1 MKLEATVRAT
11 DTASASALRQQ
22 GRLPAIVYNR
32 GLNVSVSV
40 DERSFDRVFRTQG
53 TSNLI
58 DLEVDGEVH
67 QVLVK
72 AVQMNKRA
80 RVAMHVDFY
89 AITAGQ
95 KVSLHVPIELIGTPV
110 GVKDGG
116 QLDVQ
121 RREVHISILPRLIPH
136 GLQIDVTRLT
146 IGDSLHV
153 SDLRAHLPEEAEI
166 LDDLEL
172 AVVAVVPP
180 RLAVED
186 EPSDEA
192 EDAEPAVIG
201 EEGEGAGEDG
211 DESSED

>member
-11 DTASASALRQQ
+11 DTASASALRKQ

-32 GLNVSVSV
+32 DLNVSVSV
-40 DERSFDRVFRTQG
+40 DERSFDRVFRSQG

-58 DLEVDGEVH
+58 DLEVDGKVH
-67 QVLVK
+67 EVLVK

-80 RVAMHVDFY
+80 RVAVHVDFY
-89 AITAGQ
+89 AVTAGQ
-95 KVSLHVPIELIGTPV
+95 KVSLNVPIELVGIPV

-136 GLQIDVTRLT
+136 ALQIDVTKLS

-153 SDLRAHLPEEAEI
+153 SDLRAHLPEEADI
-166 LDDLEL
+166 LDDLDL

-192 EDAEPAVIG
+192 EEVEPEVIG
-201 EEGEGAGEDG
+201 EGDGEDG
-211 DESSED
+211 AEASED